1 MPSRDGRDLA
11 RLLLRKAAGDV
22 STLRALRGDRAIPDE
37 ILGFHAQQAVEKLL
51 KALLASR
58 GVEFP
63 RTHDLAVLLSL
74 VKHHGVPAPPEFTEA
89 DALTP
94 WAIEFRYEQALGE
107 TLDREAALTLVERIG
122 AWAAEQVKR
131 TQGGG

>member
-1 MPSRDGRDLA
+1 MPRRDGRDLA

-51 KALLASR
+51 KAVLASR

-63 RTHDLAVLLSL
+63 RTHDLALLLSL
-74 VKHHGVPAPPEFTEA
+74 VKHHGVAAPPELTEA

-94 WAIEFRYEQALGE
+94 WAVEFRYEESLGRA
-107 TLDREAALTLVERIG
+107 LDREGALNLVER
-122 AWAAEQVKR
+122 VDS
-131 TQGGG
+131 